1 MSYIVKN
8 KPEVVN
14 NSKPLTVA
22 EIFNSGV
29 TTGKISMHVL
39 LGAHLSILKAKIQRD
54 KLTPL
59 EVLEDLERWAEGK
72 IGGIDEPI
80 QR

>member
-1 MSYIVKN
+1 MKN
-8 KPEVVN
+8 NKSEAADN
-14 NSKPLTVA
+14 LRLLTVA
-22 EIFNSGV
+22 EIFDSGV
-29 TTGKISMHVL
+29 ATGKISMHVL

-54 KLTPL
+54 KLTSL